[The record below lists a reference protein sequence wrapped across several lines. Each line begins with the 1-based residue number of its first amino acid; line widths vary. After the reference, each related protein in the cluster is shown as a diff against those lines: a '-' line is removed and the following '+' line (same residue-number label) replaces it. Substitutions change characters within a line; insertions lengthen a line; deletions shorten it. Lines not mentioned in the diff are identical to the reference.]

1 MATMICG
8 NCGRTGIYWRDL
20 WGLSP
25 YTYCPN
31 CMDCYRPRPFW
42 MPSERAGLK
51 AMGEEI
57 KSCQKWQGPG
67 CFEAAIA
74 TTRAYVR
81 AAIEVK
87 KERTSLMRNKS

>member
-1 MATMICG
+1 MIE
-8 NCGRTGIYWRDL
+8 RTCETCQSELADCW
-20 WGLSP
+20 LS
-25 YTYCPN
+25 N
-31 CMDCYRPRPFW
+31 MDCYRPRPFW

-87 KERTSLMRNKS
+87 KERT